1 MLIQAA
7 SSSYCLAFFNIMHN
21 IKNEP
26 VAIIY
31 VQILLYQ
38 DGFFLVPAGEPR
50 NITASL
56 LSSTSFFLEWDP
68 PLEEDR
74 NGVITKYQIKV
85 EWNVNQVHQLETVFV
100 NNYVVT
106 GLEPNTRYYYSVAA
120 YTKVG
125 MGPYSNKTAVTTK
138 MQSTIPYSDMTDTTT
153 AIEKEPLANMTDAAT
168 GSQSTHDRIVF
179 SYCVVTAYSLHS

>member
-1 MLIQAA
+1 M
-7 SSSYCLAFFNIMHN
+7 
-21 IKNEP
+21 
-26 VAIIY
+26 
-31 VQILLYQ
+31 
-38 DGFFLVPAGEPR
+38 
-50 NITASL
+50 
-56 LSSTSFFLEWDP
+56 EWDP

-85 EWNVNQVHQLETVFV
+85 EWNVNQVHQIETVFV

-138 MQSTIPYSDMTDTTT
+138 MQSTIPYSNRTDTTT

-179 SYCVVTAYSLHS
+179 SYCYSLFITFLGALYVSLGGAFILILLMVILLVTVVLVIIKFKKAKTVR

>member
-1 MLIQAA
+1 MQMFA
-7 SSSYCLAFFNIMHN
+7 STSPYR
-21 IKNEP
+21 
-26 VAIIY
+26 
-31 VQILLYQ
+31 LYQ
-38 DGFFLVPAGEPR
+38 MAFFLVPAGEPQ

-74 NGVITKYQIKV
+74 NGIITKYQIKV
-85 EWNVNQVHQLETVFV
+85 EWDVNQVHQIEMVFV

-138 MQSTIPYSDMTDTTT
+138 MQSTIPYSNRTDTATAIEIEPYSDATT
-153 AIEKEPLANMTDAAT
+153 AIEREPSSNMTDATT
-168 GSQSTHDRIVF
+168 GSQSMHDRLYF
-179 SYCVVTAYSLHS
+179 LVVTAYLLHS